1 MPGADGALT
10 AAVADA
16 YFHLLAYKDEYEVA
30 RLHLLPEFEAALAA
44 AVPGGRGVRY
54 RLHPPV
60 LRSLG
65 LKKKIGIPAAAAR
78 PAFRV
83 LRSARRVR
91 GTPAD
96 LFGYTRVRRTERRL
110 AVQYDADLRAAA
122 AGLSAD
128 RYDTVLELAR
138 LPLAIRGYEEIKLAA
153 VGRYE
158 ADRERLLA
166 GLRPLTAADRA

>member
-1 MPGADGALT
+1 MASGSAASST
-10 AAVADA
+10 AV
-16 YFHLLAYKDEYEVA
+16 
-30 RLHLLPEFEAALAA
+30 
-44 AVPGGRGVRY
+44 
-54 RLHPPV
+54 
-60 LRSLG
+60 SW
-65 LKKKIGIPAAAAR
+65 AAAAR

-158 ADRERLLA
+158 ADRARLLA
-166 GLRPLTAADRA
+166 GLRPSTAADRA